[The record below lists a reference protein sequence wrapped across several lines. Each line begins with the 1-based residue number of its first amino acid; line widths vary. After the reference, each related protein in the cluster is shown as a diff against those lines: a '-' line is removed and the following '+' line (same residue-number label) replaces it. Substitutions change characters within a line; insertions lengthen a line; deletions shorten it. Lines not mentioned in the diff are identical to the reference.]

1 MLQNM
6 IEKAKK
12 ASNENE
18 PVSQVQL
25 ASATRSLTDAK
36 RPIRIGV
43 LLIVGAFL
51 AVILWAV
58 FAPLDAGVPAPGV
71 VAVESKRKIVQHLTG
86 GIIKTV
92 HVSEAQFVKAG
103 DPLIALDD
111 TAAKANYDAVRQQYY
126 SMLAQADRLH
136 AEMILAPKIVF
147 SPPLIEASN
156 DSLAAENM
164 AIQQQLFAT
173 RQQSLKGE
181 LAILASSERS
191 QQEQI
196 SALEAQLRGKKEQLR
211 FVEEQLTGSR
221 ELAKEGYLSRKSWF
235 DEERLAADL
244 NASVLELASS
254 VARARSIAIEAG
266 QRRNQRQ
273 RDFQKEVETQY
284 ADSRREAMVAAERFR
299 SVGEDFR
306 RTVIRAPVDGFV
318 NGLSA
323 LTVGSVVS
331 PAVRLMD
338 IVPKDEA
345 LIMEVKIEPHVI
357 DRVQAGLSVAIN
369 LSVFANDPSLVV
381 DGELVSVSPDL
392 VTDPNPN
399 MPAHYLGRVK
409 VTPEGMKKLGSRAL
423 QPGMPVQVTIL
434 TGERS
439 LMTYL
444 LKPLMLRLSGAMK
457 ES

>member
-12 ASNENE
+12 ATNEDE

-25 ASATRSLTDAK
+25 ASATRSMTDAK

-43 LLIVGAFL
+43 ILIVGAFL
-51 AVILWAV
+51 AFILWAV

-111 TAAKANYDAVRQQYY
+111 TMAKANYDALRQQYY

-136 AEMILAPKIVF
+136 AEMTLAPKIEF
-147 SPPLIEASN
+147 SPELMEAAN
-156 DSLAAENM
+156 DSLAVGSM
-164 AIQQQLFAT
+164 ATQQQLFAT
-173 RQQSLKGE
+173 RRQALKGE
-181 LAILASSERS
+181 LEILASSERS

-196 SALEAQLRGKKEQLR
+196 TALEAQLRGKREQLK
-211 FVEEQLTGSR
+211 FVEEQLAGSR

-244 NASVLELASS
+244 NAAVLELASS
-254 VARARSIAIEAG
+254 VARARSMAIEAG

-273 RDFQKEVETQY
+273 RDFQKEVETQH
-284 ADSRREAMVAAERFR
+284 ADSRRDAMVAAERYR
-299 SVGEDFR
+299 SASEDYR

-345 LIMEVKIEPHVI
+345 LIMEVKIDPNVI
-357 DRVQAGLSVAIN
+357 DRVHAGLSVTIH
-369 LSVFANDPSLVV
+369 LSVFANDPSLA
-381 DGELVSVSPDL
+381 L
-392 VTDPNPN
+392 
-399 MPAHYLGRVK
+399 
-409 VTPEGMKKLGSRAL
+409 EG
-423 QPGMPVQVTIL
+423 
-434 TGERS
+434 
-439 LMTYL
+439 
-444 LKPLMLRLSGAMK
+444 
-457 ES
+457 